1 MRIPLNQLRKL
12 IREELHSSH
21 RQQFLEQRGRR
32 ARRERR
38 ADEEALEALAAE
50 EGETAATRAAAEQG
64 LAGLEAREAER
75 DVEAVEAGRWP
86 ESTRRQWQR
95 GIRAMHT
102 SDDQNYVDAMTTAI
116 QDQPAPTHD
125 DDIRWWNDLI
135 GPLNAPEEEG
145 GLALNLP
152 EAGDEEVSAETQVA
166 RVEVPAGGVLIGT
179 DGWTPSGYHYYVM
192 DNVIRFVNPDSS
204 KVVTVSEESNS
215 EAFNHLSE
223 RYQEQIDAAVAAH
236 TGAAAAEEVPARTQ
250 ALVDATESWT
260 APGQPG
266 WPAMVTK
273 GLMLSGRDLGR
284 QESAWHATLAVGG
297 YSEGVDE
304 DNDPTD
310 NWSQSEWLAS
320 EEDTLPSWAEGMF
333 RFFAGGGTDY
343 LSSDGSRDYKF
354 DDVALYHIPKQDEW
368 SWLGNYANETLH
380 DVYDIVSAGTG
391 EEVVA
396 TGDGVADGAAQAAA
410 VDLDEQRRQGK
421 LIAERW
427 QRLAGMKVL

>member
-50 EGETAATRAAAEQG
+50 EEVAADAAE
-64 LAGLEAREAER
+64 AGEVPGEVEVAAWTDRYRQQVNTLVTNVETGQASQEQIYSLNSWIAKRLDEPRHPEDER
-75 DVEAVEAGRWP
+75 ALLRWQEHMEMAAPGGVADITAVRP
-86 ESTRRQWQR
+86 ES
-95 GIRAMHT
+95 
-102 SDDQNYVDAMTTAI
+102 
-116 QDQPAPTHD
+116 APS
-125 DDIRWWNDLI
+125 
-135 GPLNAPEEEG
+135 
-145 GLALNLP
+145 
-152 EAGDEEVSAETQVA
+152 EVQVA
-166 RVEVPAGGVLIGT
+166 RVEVPAGGLSLGT
-179 DGWTPSGYHYYVM
+179 DHWTPSGYHFYVE
-192 DNVIRFVNPDSS
+192 DDVIRFVHPSS
-204 KVVTVSEESNS
+204 GKVVTVSEESNKQAWDAILGNVDGAN
-215 EAFNHLSE
+215 EA
-223 RYQEQIDAAVAAH
+223 YMAAVAAH

-266 WPAMVTK
+266 SPAMVTK

-320 EEDTLPSWAEGMF
+320 EEDTLPSWAEGWF
-333 RFFAGGGTDY
+333 ELYAGGGVAY
-343 LSSDGSRDYKF
+343 LNKDGSGSDKF

-368 SWLGNYANETLH
+368 SWLGNYVNETLH

-396 TGDGVADGAAQAAA
+396 TGDGDADAAAQAAA
-410 VDLDEQRRQGK
+410 VGLDEQRRQGK